1 MRLSDLLPQTGIRS
15 NHSPE
20 AITVCGVSDHTGRLE
35 KGMLFIAKQ
44 GRRTNA
50 VELLQEIE
58 EKGAAAI
65 LLAEGAVLPRETDVP
80 CFYASDLPEAEAE
93 IWERYYGNPA
103 SKLRIFGVTGTN
115 GKTGT
120 AEFLAHILNESG
132 IPTAYI
138 GTLGTC
144 FKGETLSAESDT
156 MTTPIPSIL
165 YRHLR
170 WLLDRGAE
178 AVVMEVSSH
187 AASQGRVRRLCFES
201 LLFTNLTEDHLDYH
215 KTMEAYYLAKRSLFR
230 QARLAIVNRDDDYG
244 ERLLSEL
251 SIEKRSIAVIEDA
264 DYTVRDLHENG
275 YKSTHYTC
283 VSSFGELPVSY
294 PFFGA
299 FQVYNTLLA
308 IAAALCAGVCPEQ
321 VRWALLT
328 LNAPKGRLEVLP
340 TPKGFTVI
348 VDYAHTPDAFEAAIK
363 TVKRRAR
370 GRLFVLFGAGGE
382 REQEKRPKMGRIAVA
397 LSDHAFITEDNPRSE
412 DPSKIIDDI
421 LSGIEAKGSYTVIPD
436 RKQAIERALD
446 TLKAGDTL
454 LLLGKGHEEYIIR
467 GEEKLPFSER
477 QIVHDY
483 LKKKVEG

>member
-1 MRLSDLLPQTGIRS
+1 MRLSDLLPQTGITS
-15 NHSPE
+15 SFSPE
-20 AITVCGVSDHTGRLE
+20 TITVCGVSDHTTGL
-35 KGMLFIAKQ
+35 KQGMLFIAKQ
-44 GRRTNA
+44 GGRTNA
-50 VELLQEIE
+50 ANLLQEIE
-58 EKGAAAI
+58 ERGAAAI
-65 LLAEGAVLPRETDVP
+65 LLKEGAVLPRETDIP
-80 CFYASDLPEAEAE
+80 CFYASDLLEAEAE
-93 IWERYYGNPA
+93 IWERYYGDPA
-103 SKLRIFGVTGTN
+103 SRLRIFGVTGTN

-120 AEFLAHILNESG
+120 AEFLTHILNKSG

-138 GTLGTC
+138 GTLGTR
-144 FKGETLSAESDT
+144 FKGETLSDVCDT
-156 MTTPIPSIL
+156 MTTPIPSTL

-170 WLLDRGAE
+170 RLLDSGAE

-215 KTMEAYYLAKRSLFR
+215 KSMEAYYLAKRSLFG
-230 QARLAIVNRDDDYG
+230 QARLAIVNKDDDYG

-251 SIEKRSIAVIEDA
+251 SIEKRSIAVIESA
-264 DYTVRDLHENG
+264 DYTAIDLHENG
-275 YKSTHYTC
+275 YESTHYTC

-308 IAAALCAGVCPEQ
+308 IAAALCAGVCPEE
-321 VRWALLT
+321 VRQALLT
-328 LNAPKGRLEVLP
+328 LKAPKGRLEVLP
-340 TPKGFTVI
+340 TLKNYTVI

-363 TVKRRAR
+363 SVKRRAR

-382 REQEKRPKMGRIAVA
+382 REQEKRPKMGEIAVA
-397 LSDHAFITEDNPRSE
+397 LADHAFITEDNPRGE
-412 DPSKIIDDI
+412 DPSKIISDI
-421 LSGIEAKGSYTVIPD
+421 LSGIKAKSNYTVIPD
-436 RKQAIERALD
+436 RKQAIETALD

-467 GEEKLPFSER
+467 GEKRQPFSER

-483 LKKKVEG
+483 FEKKVEG